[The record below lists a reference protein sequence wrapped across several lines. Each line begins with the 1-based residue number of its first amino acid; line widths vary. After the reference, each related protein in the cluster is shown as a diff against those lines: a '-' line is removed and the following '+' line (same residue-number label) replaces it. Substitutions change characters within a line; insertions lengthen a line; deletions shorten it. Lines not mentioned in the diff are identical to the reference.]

1 MSNGP
6 ILSGSEHR
14 DMSGLHNLLKARLPW
29 LLVLAVATTVVI
41 EGFAFSW
48 GGGGPRAHASAPPTD
63 RNVSS
68 PNVCA
73 SGASYRFIQIDYL
86 RFGGGS
92 QLATATGHVVKLHC
106 GGPDDLQYLVQPTA
120 ERVSL
125 RSHAKITLLTL
136 EPTFYIG
143 TLKEL
148 NDYLARDEDGDIF
161 LVTGPDSGA
170 TALTAMFHP

>member
-1 MSNGP
+1 MSAP
-6 ILSGSEHR
+6 P
-14 DMSGLHNLLKARLPW
+14 NLRKGRFLW
-29 LLVLAVATTVVI
+29 LLVLAVAITVVI
-41 EGFAFSW
+41 EGFALSW
-48 GGGGPRAHASAPPTD
+48 GGGGAKPSASVPPSN

-73 SGASYRFIQIDYL
+73 KGASFRFIQIDYL

-92 QLATATGHVVKLHC
+92 QRSSATGHIVKLHC

-120 ERVSL
+120 ETISL
-125 RSHAKITLLTL
+125 HSHAKITLLTL

-148 NDYLARDEDGDIF
+148 NDYLARDEDGNIF
-161 LVTGPDSGA
+161 LVSGPDSGA